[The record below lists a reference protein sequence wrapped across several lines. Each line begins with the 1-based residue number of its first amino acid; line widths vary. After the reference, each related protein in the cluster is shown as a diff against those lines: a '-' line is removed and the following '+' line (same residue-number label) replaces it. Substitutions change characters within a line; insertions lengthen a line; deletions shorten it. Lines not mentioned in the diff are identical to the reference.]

1 MKPFAVRHEDELV
14 VHGAF
19 RRIAALI
26 DGLDRRRSVL
36 FVRHGQTAWTR
47 ERRYQGHRDIP
58 LSSEGIGEATGLA
71 GRLSDLGIGAVISS
85 PLSRAF
91 QTAQIIA
98 DELGLGQPEVDPRL
112 MEVAYGDWEGLTQQE
127 IAERWPGQL
136 QDWKNAP
143 DSFGFPGGEN
153 LEAVGRRLY
162 DFLGEQYARFDEDP
176 TPIVAVTHAGPIR
189 LAVLDARAAPIE
201 CFRHIRVEPASVH
214 RFLLHSL
221 DARGKA
227 ELLLAG
233 EL

>member
-1 MKPFAVRHEDELV
+1 MKPFAARHQDELV
-14 VHGAF
+14 MHGAF

-26 DGLDRRRSVL
+26 DGWYRRRSVL
-36 FVRHGQTAWTR
+36 LVRHAQTAWTR
-47 ERRYQGHRDIP
+47 ERRYQGHRDLP
-58 LSSEGIGEATGLA
+58 LSSEGIDEAARLA
-71 GRLSDLGIGAVISS
+71 ARMSDLEIGAVISS

-127 IAERWPGQL
+127 IAECWPDQL
-136 QDWKNAP
+136 REWKNAP
-143 DSFGFPGGEN
+143 GSFRFPGGEN

-162 DFLGEQYARFDEDP
+162 DFLGEQCARFDEDP

-189 LAVLDARAAPIE
+189 LAVLDARSAPIE
-201 CFRHIRVEPASVH
+201 CFRHVQVEPASVH
-214 RFLLHSL
+214 RFLLHSSGTEGR
-221 DARGKA
+221 AG
-227 ELLLAG
+227 LLLAG